1 MHLYICLYM
10 YAFKAYM
17 PLYIC
22 FYILNKWISTLR
34 LSSQVG
40 SLYTYSESWV
50 RTDSVGKFPL
60 NFWLWSVFLKTFNLL
75 YQSLCY
81 DTNTKSIE
89 ALCAQFWCHQPSTFT
104 FRSSYHK
111 LFMGSLKAHLTSTVW
126 RPASSKVRK
135 SRFGQRKKRPFRGV
149 SLADNNFT
157 G

>member
-10 YAFKAYM
+10 YAYKSYM

-22 FYILNKWISTLR
+22 FYILNMWRSTLR
-34 LSSQVG
+34 LSSQFG
-40 SLYTYSESWV
+40 SLYTSSESWV

-60 NFWLWSVFLKTFNLL
+60 NFWTFNLL

-89 ALCAQFWCHQPSTFT
+89 ALCAQFWCHKPSTFS
-104 FRSSYHK
+104 FRSSYPK
-111 LFMGSLKAHLTSTVW
+111 LFMGSPKAHLTSTVW
-126 RPASSKVRK
+126 RPAPSKVRK
-135 SRFGQRKKRPFRGV
+135 PRFGQRKKRPFRGV